1 MSKYTIDYIR
11 KVMKFNNIRI
21 ELTEQ
26 QRKFLERAY
35 QELQDRI
42 ETIHMG
48 IGQVYSHQES
58 PLFESMRLCNKSA
71 SLNNIITTN
80 GYTSNQR
87 TLLLK
92 LRNYHL
98 RLNYE

>member
-1 MSKYTIDYIR
+1 MKKYTIDYIR
-11 KVMKFNNIRI
+11 KAMKFNNIRI

-26 QRKFLERAY
+26 QRNFLRGAY

-42 ETIHMG
+42 DTIHMD

-58 PLFESMRLCNKSA
+58 SLIESLRLCTKSVA
-71 SLNNIITTN
+71 LNNIITTG
-80 GYTSNQR
+80 GYTSYER

-98 RLNYE
+98 NRL